1 MNCGCT
7 ATPKDR
13 RIVSDHTGVTIGSSA
28 AAAGVN
34 PPDSSDP
41 TETAETADTAEAP
54 ARNVRRVGAAVRTAA
69 AAETAGAAGGA
80 TVVSGRGAVRVV
92 VVFEVMFSPSC

>member
-13 RIVSDHTGVTIGSSA
+13 RIVSDHTGVTIGRPA
-28 AAAGVN
+28 AAAGVKL
-34 PPDSSDP
+34 PDSSDP

-54 ARNVRRVGAAVRTAA
+54 ARNVRRVGAEVRTAA
-69 AAETAGAAGGA
+69 EAETAGAAGA
-80 TVVSGRGAVRVV
+80 VTVVSGRGAV
-92 VVFEVMFSPSC
+92 VVFEVRSSPRC